1 MHTSQRKVDTV
12 AKKWNESI
20 GEALMIG
27 GDSISGIYGQRGNT
41 YATYLDAQT
50 KRQALEAEAI
60 KAQQAQSQ
68 QSFENQMAL
77 HKQAVQESQLGV
89 MNQARQS
96 GIMNSERSVMNQS
109 GFIPSSREQLL
120 GMNPMDRMNALKSR
134 QIGDATGR
142 YFVPKPDS
150 LQQSIDPAV
159 AQKIASYNVDLKTIP
174 GFGKSSVRNAY
185 LKEAVKLNP
194 NFDQKQYEAGKKFM
208 VRLADTKRGTP
219 GAIANSSNTFL
230 SHLNYL
236 DAQVEDL
243 KNGKLPAKN
252 LLINF
257 AKYQLGKSDITN
269 FKQAKEVVD
278 SELETL
284 LTGVGVTQQG
294 LSARR
299 TLLNE
304 NSSYQQQKDAIKTL
318 VKIMKARVEPIE
330 AQYKKYGGTDPNGI
344 LSPESR
350 SIMDKFG
357 GSKIP
362 EFSPEEEKAYQE
374 WKATQ
379 K

>member
-1 MHTSQRKVDTV
+1 MAEDKNKFGQAIAS
-12 AKKWNESI
+12 
-20 GEALMIG
+20 ALMAG
-27 GDSISGIYGQRGNT
+27 GDAMSGIYGQRGNT
-41 YATYLDAQT
+41 YATYLDSQN
-50 KRQALEAEAI
+50 KRLAMEAEAI
-60 KAQQAQSQ
+60 KAQEATAQQ
-68 QSFENQMAL
+68 NFTNQLAL
-77 HKQAVQESQLGV
+77 HKQAVQDGQLGV

-96 GIMNSERSVMNQS
+96 GMMNSERSVMNQS
-109 GFIPSSREQLL
+109 GFIPTSREQLL

-134 QIGDATGR
+134 QIGDSSGR

-150 LQQSIDPAV
+150 MQQAVDPAV

-208 VRLADTKRGTP
+208 VGLADTKRGTP

-236 DAQVEDL
+236 DANVEDL

-257 AKYQLGKSDITN
+257 AKYQLGKSDVTN

-304 NSSYQQQKDAIKTL
+304 NSSYEQQKGAIEAL
-318 VKIMKARVEPIE
+318 VKIMKGRVEPIE
-330 AQYKKYGGTDPNGI
+330 TQYKRYGGTDPNGI

-357 GSKIP
+357 GAKIP
-362 EFSPEEEKAYQE
+362 QFSAEEEKAYQE